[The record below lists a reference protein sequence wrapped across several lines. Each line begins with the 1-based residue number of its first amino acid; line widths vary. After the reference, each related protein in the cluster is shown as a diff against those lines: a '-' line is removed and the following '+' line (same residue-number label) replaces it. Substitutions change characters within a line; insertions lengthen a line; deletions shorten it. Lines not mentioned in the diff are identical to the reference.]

1 MSYEDE
7 NYRDNPSA
15 SPSDRDR
22 YDDRYQDDR
31 DQDDRQR
38 TAIPG
43 QPQPPN
49 KGCSKGCLYGMTGC
63 GCLMVL
69 AIVVMG
75 LVGWRMADMVIKGSS
90 TDPAVIRAA
99 TSEMADL
106 TPPKGL
112 EPKMKLNI
120 LMAKVIIYES
130 ADGKSTLNLLQVN
143 PQFVQK
149 GDGKNQ
155 EFGQEFRKGFERG
168 GRGGRGDNK
177 EELTIVKSD
186 TKEMKIRG
194 QATKI
199 KFSEA
204 KNAAGAEFRM
214 VDMEFAGKTGPVV
227 MQLEL
232 PLEKY
237 DEAEVNKFLES
248 IK

>member
-1 MSYEDE
+1 MSYEDD

-43 QPQPPN
+43 QPVQTPN
-49 KGCSKGCLYGMTGC
+49 KGCSKGCMYGMAGC
-63 GCLMVL
+63 GCLTVL

-75 LVGWRMADMVIKGSS
+75 FVGWRMVDMVMKGSS

-112 EPKMKLNI
+112 EPKMKLDI
-120 LMAKVIIYES
+120 LMAKVIIYGS

-149 GDGKNQ
+149 GAGKNQ
-155 EFGQEFRKGFERG
+155 EFGEEFRKGFERG
-168 GRGGRGDNK
+168 GRGDK
-177 EELTIVKSD
+177 EQELTIVKSD

-194 QATKI
+194 QATNV

-204 KNAAGAEFRM
+204 KNAAGAEFRI
-214 VDMEFAGKTGPVV
+214 VDMEFAGKSGPVV
-227 MQLEL
+227 MRLEL